1 MPDAHIEVNDALGRR
16 VIAMDKATFI
26 IGRRSGSDVHVMD
39 TEVSREHAE
48 IAQVAGR
55 FVLRDKGSR
64 YGTFVN
70 GSQISEQPL
79 AHGDRIRLGKSG
91 KAEILFWIG
100 DAPADSV
107 SSGASVIGGFR
118 QVASLLET
126 LQAVGSARL
135 LDEVLILVMDAAI
148 EITEA
153 ERGFVMLAN
162 AAGELDLKLARAAG
176 KVALPGTGF
185 ERSRKIPEAV
195 YASGTARLV
204 TDLQDGDLAQAHE
217 GTIALGIRH
226 VLCVPLR
233 LVRYV
238 EHAGTTPASQSIGV
252 LYLDSREKGTL
263 LSQTARAALE
273 TLAAEA
279 AGAIENTRLYREA
292 LEKAR
297 IDEELKIASQIQQSL
312 LPKPERRGA
321 FFEAYG
327 KSVACRAIGGDFFE
341 YMDLPDGRFGFALGD
356 VAGKGPPAALL
367 TILLQ
372 GLFAAHATASPEP
385 SVTATRVNAGTAVT
399 RHSGALRDRVLR
411 GAGSGRGAHLLQRR
425 AQPAVPAVEGHGADA
440 AHRRHGARHLR
451 RRALRTGVGAVG
463 AGRRHRPFQRRRVGG
478 DERGTRGVRRRPD
491 SGRGAAGIGRVA
503 AAHPRDPAGSGTAVC
518 RRRPDARR
526 RHRRRPSLPLTGRF
540 ESGTESRSPSPQP
553 RVRTGA
559 SRRSS

>member
-48 IAQVAGR
+48 IAQVAGQ
-55 FVLRDKGSR
+55 FLVRDKGSR

-70 GSQISEQPL
+70 GSQVQEQAL
-79 AHGDRIRLGKSG
+79 ASGDRIRLGKSG

-100 DAPADSV
+100 EAPIADTL
-107 SSGASVIGGFR
+107 SGGAAVIGGFR

-135 LDEVLILVMDAAI
+135 LDEVLVLVMDAAI

-162 AAGELDLKLARAAG
+162 PAGELELKLARAAG
-176 KVALPGTGF
+176 KMPLPGTGF

-263 LSQTARAALE
+263 LSPTARAALE

-327 KSVACRAIGGDFFE
+327 RSVACRAIGGDFFE

-356 VAGKGPPAALL
+356 VAGKGPLAALL

-372 GLFAAHATASPEP
+372 GLFAAHANASPEP
-385 SVTATRVNAGTAVT
+385 SVTATRVNAGMLSRAIPARFATAFYGVLSADGVLTYCNAGHNPPFLFSNGTVRTLATGGMVLGIFDVVPYEQESVQLQPGDVIVLFSDGVSEAMNAAYEEFGEDRIPDAVRPALGNSPQQILETLLAAVHAFADGVPMRDDVTAV
-399 RHSGALRDRVLR
+399 VLR
-411 GAGSGRGAHLLQRR
+411 YL
-425 AQPAVPAVEGHGADA
+425 
-440 AHRRHGARHLR
+440 
-451 RRALRTGVGAVG
+451 
-463 AGRRHRPFQRRRVGG
+463 
-478 DERGTRGVRRRPD
+478 
-491 SGRGAAGIGRVA
+491 
-503 AAHPRDPAGSGTAVC
+503 
-518 RRRPDARR
+518 
-526 RHRRRPSLPLTGRF
+526 
-540 ESGTESRSPSPQP
+540 
-553 RVRTGA
+553 
-559 SRRSS
+559 

>member
-1 MPDAHIEVNDALGRR
+1 MPDVHLEVNDALGRR
-16 VIAMDKATFI
+16 IVTIDKPTFV

-48 IAQVAGR
+48 IAQVGGR
-55 FVLRDKGSR
+55 FLVRDRGSR

-70 GSQISEQPL
+70 GSAVTEHPL

-91 KAEILFWIG
+91 KAELMFWIG
-100 DAPADSV
+100 EPPPQGAGA
-107 SSGASVIGGFR
+107 SGGSSVIGGFR

-126 LQAVGSARL
+126 LQAVGSAKL
-135 LDEVLILVMDAAI
+135 LDEVLTLVLDAAI

-162 AAGELDLKLARAAG
+162 SAGELELKLARAAG
-176 KVALPGTGF
+176 KTPLPGSGF

-195 YASGTARLV
+195 YTSGMAKVV

-238 EHAGTTPASQSIGV
+238 EHPGTTPASQSIGV
-252 LYLDSREKGTL
+252 LYLDSREKGAL
-263 LSQTARAALE
+263 LSPTARAALE

-292 LEKAR
+292 VEKAR
-297 IDEELKIASQIQQSL
+297 LEEELKIASQIQQAL
-312 LPKPERRGA
+312 LPKAQKSGP

-327 KSVACRAIGGDFFE
+327 TSIACRAIGGDFFE

-367 TILLQ
+367 TAVIQ
-372 GLFAAHATASPEP
+372 GLFSAHAPASPDPRTTIERVNKGVVTRAIAARFATAFFGVLDSDGRLAYCNAGHNP
-385 SVTATRVNAGTAVT
+385 PYLFSNGTVRTLGVGGLVLGLFDDATYEQEVVQLSPGDTLVLFSDGVSEAVNAAGEEFGEESVPDAVRPALGQPPQAILDALLAAVRRFADGTPMKDDVTAVVVRY
-399 RHSGALRDRVLR
+399 RQGA
-411 GAGSGRGAHLLQRR
+411 
-425 AQPAVPAVEGHGADA
+425 
-440 AHRRHGARHLR
+440 
-451 RRALRTGVGAVG
+451 
-463 AGRRHRPFQRRRVGG
+463 
-478 DERGTRGVRRRPD
+478 
-491 SGRGAAGIGRVA
+491 
-503 AAHPRDPAGSGTAVC
+503 
-518 RRRPDARR
+518 
-526 RHRRRPSLPLTGRF
+526 
-540 ESGTESRSPSPQP
+540 
-553 RVRTGA
+553 
-559 SRRSS
+559 